1 MCIFGQ
7 HRASDIGRDLTLED
21 LNELYPGYSDEA
33 LLTAIER
40 HRRGLPDGRAF
51 VPSLIVKYVPRSG
64 QRDIVREVLATERDG
79 QARSCGIILYGV
91 AGIGKTTLATAIAH
105 DDDVGGAF
113 YDGVF
118 WVDTC
123 KGSPDAWTE
132 SLCAALGRERALGER
147 WPGCWQQWT
156 GDAGRRCLLVVDDLA
171 DEAHLEPLIAGLR
184 AQTVVLATT
193 QQPEAAY
200 MAMEKWLP
208 AGRIERFGLGG

>member
-21 LNELYPGYSDEA
+21 LNELHPGYSDEA
-33 LLTAIER
+33 FLTAIER

-51 VPSLIVKYVPRSG
+51 VPFLIVKYVPRSG

-79 QARSCGIILYGV
+79 QARACGIILYGV

-123 KGSPDAWTE
+123 KGSPDA
-132 SLCAALGRERALGER
+132 
-147 WPGCWQQWT
+147 
-156 GDAGRRCLLVVDDLA
+156 
-171 DEAHLEPLIAGLR
+171 
-184 AQTVVLATT
+184 
-193 QQPEAAY
+193 
-200 MAMEKWLP
+200 
-208 AGRIERFGLGG
+208 